1 MRGFAI
7 LLGFYLIGALLHELL
22 HLPLPANVTG
32 LILFTAS
39 LFFGWIRLE
48 WVEEASG
55 FLVKHML
62 LLFAPF
68 VVGTMVFFDRIGQE
82 ALPLLLSLFGSTFG
96 VLWIT
101 GWTVRLLKPGVKEE
115 AGNAPVP
122 HGRGEKHEH
131 P

>member
-7 LLGFYLIGALLHELL
+7 LLGFYFIGAMLHEFA
-22 HLPLPANVTG
+22 HLPLPANVMG

-39 LFFGWIRLE
+39 LFLGWIRLE

-55 FLVKHML
+55 FLIKHML

-68 VVGTMVFFDRIGQE
+68 VVGTMVFFGRIGAE

-101 GWTVRLLKPGVKEE
+101 GWTVRLLGPGRKKTEQGSTTGQRE
-115 AGNAPVP
+115 K
-122 HGRGEKHEH
+122 GEGA
-131 P
+131 